1 MKVKVDKIP
10 PQILAIRIVE
20 MLNRYAKLRPDANI
34 RINTPHGIAFCK
46 LSEATNYTTDY
57 NDIVI
62 DADNEGFKV

>member
-20 MLNRYAKLRPDANI
+20 MLNRYAKFRPDAQI
-34 RINTPHGIAFCK
+34 KLETADGILSCK
-46 LSEATNYTTDY
+46 FSEATFCTTDY

-62 DADNEGFKV
+62 DADKV